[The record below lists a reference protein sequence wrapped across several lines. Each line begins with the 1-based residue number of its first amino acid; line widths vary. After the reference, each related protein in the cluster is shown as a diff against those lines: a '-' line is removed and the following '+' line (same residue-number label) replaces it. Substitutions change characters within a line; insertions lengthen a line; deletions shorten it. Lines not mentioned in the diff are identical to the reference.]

1 MTRTSYQN
9 TLAGLRQGLL
19 DLGTLVQKR
28 LELGLAALVRHDA
41 ATGTLVQ
48 EGDRDVDRETSA
60 IEQTCIDLL
69 TLQQPVARDIRLV
82 TAAFRIVTDLER
94 IGDLAVNLADYAG
107 DSETLS
113 MVPPARIDQVGRV
126 GIAMLGDALR
136 ALATDNV
143 FLANVVIR
151 RDDELDELAW
161 STTKAFLEALHV
173 AGRKAWDD
181 ATAKRH
187 AEEALPVLLSMRD
200 LERVGDHAV
209 NIARRV
215 VYIVTGD
222 GGNAGPA

>member
-1 MTRTSYQN
+1 MTRTTYQN
-9 TLAGLRQGLL
+9 TLTGLRQGLV
-19 DLGTLVQKR
+19 DLGILTQQR
-28 LELGLAALVRHDA
+28 LELGLHALVHHDP

-48 EGDRDVDRETSA
+48 GGDREIDAASAA

-82 TAAFRIVTDLER
+82 TAAFRITTDLER
-94 IGDLAVNLADYAG
+94 IGDLAVNLADYTT
-107 DSETLS
+107 DSEALS
-113 MVPPARIDQVGRV
+113 MVPPERIEQVGRV
-126 GIAMLGDALR
+126 GVEMLADAMR
-136 ALATDNV
+136 AFAEDNV
-143 FLANVVIR
+143 FLANAVIR
-151 RDDELDELAW
+151 RDDELDALAW
-161 STTKAFLEALHV
+161 STTKAFLEALHH
-173 AGRKAWDD
+173 AGRRAWDD

-222 GGNAGPA
+222 GSAP

>member
-1 MTRTSYQN
+1 MTRTAYLN
-9 TLAGLRQGLL
+9 TLTTLRQGIL
-19 DLGTLVQKR
+19 DLGALVQKR
-28 LELGLAALVRHDA
+28 LEQGLAALVRHDS

-48 EGDRDVDRETSA
+48 EGDDEIDRATAS
-60 IEQTCIDLL
+60 IERTCIDLL
-69 TLQQPVARDIRLV
+69 TLQQPVAGDIRFV

-107 DSETLS
+107 DSEALS
-113 MVPPARIDQVGRV
+113 MVEPQRIEQVGRV
-126 GIAMLGDALR
+126 GVEMLRDAMR
-136 ALATDNV
+136 AFADHNV
-143 FLANVVIR
+143 FLATSVVR

-161 STTKAFLEALHV
+161 STTRQFLEALHH
-173 AGRKAWDD
+173 AGRTAWDD

-187 AEEALPVLLSMRD
+187 AEEALPILLSMRD

-222 GGNAGPA
+222 DGAKG